1 MKEKKEYN
9 GIERP
14 TFTPE
19 SINELK
25 ADEVFV
31 FGEAAEK
38 GSVFGSL

>member
-14 TFTPE
+14 AFTPE

-38 GSVFGSL
+38 PL